1 MITPITI
8 MLYQWAYLNRLL
20 TNVVQSSQLG
30 KPSNPIYKGGK
41 VTMIHSVT

>member
-30 KPSNPIYKGGK
+30 KPYEFLLAFLFLD
-41 VTMIHSVT
+41 